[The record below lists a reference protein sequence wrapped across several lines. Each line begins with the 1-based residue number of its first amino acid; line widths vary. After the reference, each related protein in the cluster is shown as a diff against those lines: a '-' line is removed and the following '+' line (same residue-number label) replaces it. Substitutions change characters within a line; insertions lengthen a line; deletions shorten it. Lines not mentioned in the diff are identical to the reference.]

1 MNKKYLFSI
10 LCFFPGCLFAQQ
22 NWNLKSCIEYGLNNN
37 HSTVIYANEK
47 AAADAKAKEALA
59 AYLPSVSLN
68 GSLDDNLKVQ
78 ETIIPAGL
86 LGPTDTRIAFTK
98 KYATNATAQ
107 LDQTLFDQS
116 LLTGLKANQYNKQQA
131 ELNQHQNEES
141 IIYNVSTAYYQIMV
155 YREQLNLLLA
165 NKETY
170 SKQMSVY
177 ALQVQKGIVLQ
188 KELDKVTVDYNNSLS
203 NIRVAESNLILSE
216 NQLKYEMGFPMS
228 GTLQVDSIAA
238 DDTQHSS
245 ALSLVAKSSFDAG
258 NRTDYRLSQVNVKL
272 YEIDEKRIKAGIY
285 PKLTAYAKYGAVGF
299 GDNISPAFSTLSPFS
314 AIGLKLS
321 FPILDFFK
329 RNAQYSQAK
338 YKRLNAMETLK
349 QDEGKYQMEFE
360 NARTKMVKEQGNM
373 ENNKRNIALAQ
384 SVFKT
389 TNLQFQKG
397 TTDLTDWLNAQ
408 NSLKEAQN
416 NYLSSLY
423 NYFLAKIDLE
433 KAGGTLKTYYNSL

>member
-1 MNKKYLFSI
+1 MNRKYLLLT
-10 LCFFPGCLFAQQ
+10 LCFFPCSLFAQQ
-22 NWNLKSCIEYGLNNN
+22 NWNLKACIEYGLANNRSN
-37 HSTVIYANEK
+37 TIYANEK

-68 GSLDDNLKVQ
+68 GSLDNNLKVQ
-78 ETIIPAGL
+78 ETVIPAGL
-86 LGPTDTRIAFTK
+86 FGPTDTRVAFTK

-116 LLTGLKANQYNKQQA
+116 LLTGLKANKFSKQQA
-131 ELNQHQNEES
+131 ELNQYQNQET
-141 IIYNVSTAYYQIMV
+141 IIYNVSTAYYQILV

-170 SKQMSVY
+170 SKQMAVY
-177 ALQVQKGIVLQ
+177 TLQVQKGTVLQ
-188 KELDKVTVDYNNSLS
+188 KELDKVTVDYNNSVS
-203 NIRVAESNLILSE
+203 NIRVAESNIVLSE

-228 GTLQVDSIAA
+228 GTVKVDSIAA
-238 DDTQHSS
+238 RDMQLPSVAS
-245 ALSLVAKSSFDAG
+245 AALKNSFSAD
-258 NRTDYRLSQVNVKL
+258 NRTDYKLSVVNAKL
-272 YEIDEKRIKAGIY
+272 DEIDEKRIKAGIY

-314 AIGLKLS
+314 AVGLKLNIPV
-321 FPILDFFK
+321 FDFFK
-329 RNAQYSQAK
+329 RNAQYNQAR
-338 YKRLNAMETLK
+338 YKRLNAQETLK

-360 NARTKMVKEQGNM
+360 NANTKMLKEQSNI
-373 ENNKRNIALAQ
+373 ENNERNIQLAQ

-389 TNLQFQKG
+389 TDLQFQKG

-416 NYLSSLY
+416 NYLTSLY
-423 NYFLAKIDLE
+423 NYFLARIDLE
-433 KAGGTLKTYYNSL
+433 KAGGTLKTFYNSL